1 MSPIRGALGPG
12 QGGSF
17 TTFPVSGVAGAPG
30 GSGGGTT
37 SGGGTSC
44 IIVNCSGS

>member
-1 MSPIRGALGPG
+1 MRGRLGPG
-12 QGGSF
+12 HSGSF
-17 TTFPVSGVAGAPG
+17 GAAPVVSGVSGAPG

-37 SGGGTSC
+37 SGGGSSC

>member
-1 MSPIRGALGPG
+1 MRGRLGPG
-12 QGGSF
+12 HSGSF
-17 TTFPVSGVAGAPG
+17 GTAPVVSGVSGAPG

-37 SGGGTSC
+37 SGGGTSL

>member
-1 MSPIRGALGPG
+1 MRGRLGPG
-12 QGGSF
+12 HSGSF
-17 TTFPVSGVAGAPG
+17 GVAPEVSGVSGAPG

-37 SGGGTSC
+37 SGGGNSL